1 MTSIMKKN
9 FLLLLITIFI
19 NSCVSYKVK
28 NLNENIEKT
37 DYQNIEFIKNVA
49 LYSSKKEVGTFNVV
63 DLKKEWNEIKSNLI
77 KLAKDN
83 FANAI
88 VVEKFEL
95 AGKGVKGRLYQID
108 ITELDTIEN
117 SEKNR
122 KLYIFRDELGSVLT
136 THFRTELSI
145 NEKTEKL
152 EDRTYELIDL
162 NENQNL
168 ITIAINGK
176 SKALELTKGTNY
188 FWISRQINANQ
199 FGGTGMNIEIGGQK
213 ILKLDDP
220 EMGKI
225 WISTLK

>member
-1 MTSIMKKN
+1 MKKT
-9 FLLLLITIFI
+9 FLLLIITVFI

-37 DYQNIEFIKNVA
+37 DYQNIEFVKNIE
-49 LYSSKKEVGTFNVV
+49 LYSSKKEVGNFNVV
-63 DLKKEWNEIKSNLI
+63 DLKKEWNEIKSNII

-83 FANAI
+83 YANAI

-95 AGKGVKGRLYQID
+95 AGKGVKGRLYQVD
-108 ITELDTIEN
+108 ITELSTIEN
-117 SEKNR
+117 SKKNR
-122 KLYIFRDELGSVLT
+122 KLYIFRDELGSILT

-152 EDRTYELIDL
+152 EDRTYEVIDI
-162 NENQNL
+162 NDDQNL
-168 ITIAINGK
+168 INIAINGK
-176 SKALELTKGTNY
+176 SKELELTKGTNY
-188 FWISRQINANQ
+188 FWVSRQINANQ

-213 ILKLDDP
+213 ILKLNDN
-220 EMGKI
+220 EMGEI